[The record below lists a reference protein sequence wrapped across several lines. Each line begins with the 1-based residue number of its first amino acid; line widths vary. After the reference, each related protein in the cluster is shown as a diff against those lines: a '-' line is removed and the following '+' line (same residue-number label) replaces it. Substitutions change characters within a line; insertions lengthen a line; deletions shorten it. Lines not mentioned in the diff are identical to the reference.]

1 MSMLSQLIRAIK
13 VVLTEQNC
21 RNSSNIRKINKKI
34 VELVIECKA

>member
-21 RNSSNIRKINKKI
+21 RNSSNIREKKLKI